1 MRDGEQAGLRA
12 RPAQALA
19 PAGQPMRRLRG
30 AAAVLAAAMLLA
42 ACGGGSGSGSGDSPT
57 ARAQAIK
64 PAHDADGRRF
74 LAQATFG
81 PDDAQL
87 AEVNARGFNGWIDW
101 QWTLPYTPVL
111 THWDAENARIRA
123 ADPNNRARAGELQQ
137 AFYQRA
143 LFGQDQLRV
152 RVAYALS
159 QIFVVSTVDSTL
171 GDQTR
176 MVASYFDM
184 LQTTG
189 LTTYRQL
196 LEGVARHPAMGI
208 YLSHL
213 RNQGED
219 AATGR
224 VPDENFAREVM
235 QLFSIGLVRLNVD
248 GTPVM
253 HNGVPVETYTADDV
267 KGLAKVFTG
276 WSWAGPDKQRQR
288 FHGWD
293 GWQDPNRHILP
304 MQAYPDF
311 HSRSEKRF
319 LGVTIPAGTAPEA
332 ALKIAL
338 DTLAQHPNTAPFISR
353 QLIQRL
359 VTSNPSP
366 KYVRDVAGFFASSG
380 GDMKTVIAA
389 ILLHDEARNLAYLN
403 DPVHGKL
410 REPVLRLTALLRAY
424 GVRSNNGKVDLR
436 GTDNPGTELAQTPLH
451 APSVFNFYRPGYVPA
466 GTHAGSRGLVAPE
479 MQIASETSM
488 AGYVNFMTSGIV
500 HGFGQWGVIQGTGGK
515 EGRDLR
521 LPFNRFSPAADFNA
535 SPLRALARGDVPGLI
550 EHLNQRLFYG
560 AMSEA
565 LRGELVS
572 AVQAVPVNS
581 TTPSA
586 YEEQIRQRIWMALTL
601 AVASPEFIVLK

>member
-1 MRDGEQAGLRA
+1 MRDGDKAGPRA
-12 RPAQALA
+12 RQLLSCA
-19 PAGQPMRRLRG
+19 PAAPRRPLRTWAAAL
-30 AAAVLAAAMLLA
+30 AAAVLLA
-42 ACGGGSGSGSGDSPT
+42 ACGGGSSGDAGQGPN
-57 ARAQAIK
+57 ARAQAVK
-64 PAHDADGRRF
+64 PASDADARRF

-87 AEVNARGFNGWIDW
+87 AEVNRRGFNGWIDW

-123 ADPNNRARAGELQQ
+123 LNANDRARSAELQQ

-152 RVAYALS
+152 RMAYALS

-219 AATGR
+219 TATGR

-235 QLFSIGLVRLNVD
+235 QLFSIGLVRLNTD

-253 HNGVPVETYTADDV
+253 NNGVAVETYTADDV

-276 WSWAGPDKQRQR
+276 WSWAGPDKHRGR
-288 FHGWD
+288 FYGWD
-293 GWQDPNRHILP
+293 GYQDANRAITP

-332 ALKIAL
+332 ALKTAL
-338 DTLAQHPNTAPFISR
+338 DTLAAHPNTAPFISR

-359 VTSNPSP
+359 VTSNPSAG
-366 KYVRDVAGFFASSG
+366 YVRDVAEAFSRSG
-380 GDMKTVIAA
+380 GDMKTVVAT
-389 ILLHDEARNLAYLN
+389 ILLHNEARNLAYLS
-403 DPVHGKL
+403 DPQHGKL

-424 GVRSNNGKVDLR
+424 GVKSNNGKVDLR
-436 GTDNPGTELAQTPLH
+436 GTDNPGTELAQTPLN

-466 GTHAGSRGLVAPE
+466 GTQAGSRGMVVPE
-479 MQIASETSM
+479 MQIANETSM

-500 HGFGQWGVIQGTGGK
+500 HGFGQWGVISDTGGR

-521 LPFNRFSPAADFNA
+521 LPFNRYSPAADFNA
-535 SPLRALARGDVPGLI
+535 SPLRALARSDVPGLI

-572 AVQAVPVNS
+572 AVQAMPANS

-586 YEEQIRQRIWMALTL
+586 YEEQLRQRIWMALTL
-601 AVASPEFIVLK
+601 AVASPEYIVLK